1 MAIRS
6 IPHRPHRIGNWLR
19 LWVGLSGGFS
29 DQCCASTTL
38 SIFHAGMKG
47 RARIQPEAGTTLA
60 LLMALGEL
68 HGRNLASA
76 FMRSRVHNR
85 TGDRGGKPI
94 RLAWPWALPPVLPEE
109 PGALSPKNRRRQT
122 GCQNYIQI
130 RKRDSFGRGTRDGRV
145 NRDVPETTMSKTL
158 LALAAATSIT
168 VSVLAAPPA
177 QARCTGCA
185 AGAGVAASVATGFMV
200 GSAIANTFFGV
211 SIGTI
216 LAMRRLRR
224 RLQSS

>member
-1 MAIRS
+1 M
-6 IPHRPHRIGNWLR
+6 
-19 LWVGLSGGFS
+19 
-29 DQCCASTTL
+29 
-38 SIFHAGMKG
+38 
-47 RARIQPEAGTTLA
+47 
-60 LLMALGEL
+60 GET
-68 HGRNLASA
+68 LASA

-85 TGDRGGKPI
+85 TSDP
-94 RLAWPWALPPVLPEE
+94 
-109 PGALSPKNRRRQT
+109 
-122 GCQNYIQI
+122 
-130 RKRDSFGRGTRDGRV
+130 DGRL
-145 NRDVPETTMSKTL
+145 NRDVQETTMSKTL
-158 LALAAATSIT
+158 LALAAVTSIT

-211 SIGTI
+211 SIGII